1 MSKRINNLMKNS
13 AVFMVG
19 NFASKILIFLL
30 LPLYTNVLNPD
41 EYGEMDIYI
50 NILAVLFSI
59 VSLQAGESIF
69 RFIVDAKDDKEKT
82 SVISNAFAIAF
93 FGVTAFSLGMLIYG
107 QITNFK
113 YTLVF
118 ILYVAFNIFSVLCQQ
133 AIRGLNYSVV
143 YSSVGVLATL
153 VQVLGNII
161 FIFVCK
167 LGAASLLWAHVITF
181 VFVFICILFKCN
193 IFNYFKISAVKLN
206 IIKEHLKFN
215 LPLLPNA
222 LCIWGVSSLGRYL
235 LLFFYST
242 SEVGLFAFA
251 TKFSQFLI
259 AINGV
264 IFFAWQQSALSEYN
278 SEDKNEYATDIFNKF
293 ISLELGAISMMIP
306 CVKFLIFTVMGEQ
319 YRLAWT
325 YVPIFFIGALFTFCG
340 DFVSIGFFG
349 AKKTNTV
356 FFASFASLL
365 VYFVVGY
372 FSVKPWYILGVGIAY
387 VLSKIIYFI
396 VLQIRV
402 KQYMYAKPK
411 LKEIALPSLMT
422 IASMVLY
429 YVIDSFYCLIGI
441 AFVFGILTLFINRE
455 FVKEIISSLFGKFL
469 KPKN

>member
-1 MSKRINNLMKNS
+1 MKNS

-193 IFNYFKISAVKLN
+193 IFNYFKISAVKLS

-325 YVPIFFIGALFTFCG
+325 YVPIFFFGALLNFCG

-356 FFASFASLL
+356 FFASLASLL
-365 VYFVVGY
+365 VYFFVGY
-372 FSVKPWYILGVGIAY
+372 FGVKHWYIWGVGIAY
-387 VLSKIIYFI
+387 VLSKIVYYI
-396 VLQIRV
+396 VLQVRV
-402 KQYMYAKPK
+402 KKYLYAKPK
-411 LKEIALPSLMT
+411 LKKIAIPLIMV
-422 IASMVLY
+422 AGSMITY
-429 YVIDSFYCLIGI
+429 YVIDSLYYLLGLTV
-441 AFVFGILTLFINRE
+441 VFGVLTIVTNLEFIKEMILI
-455 FVKEIISSLFGKFL
+455 LFGKFL
-469 KPKN
+469 KKKN